1 MQLLASLPKVLPGEC
16 LVVHFFGIY
25 KFVSKPPEYAWINS
39 MIFYFLGK
47 EISVV
52 NTN

>member
-25 KFVSKPPEYAWINS
+25 KFVSKPQYAWINS